1 MSEGHE
7 ENEGSVNEF
16 DAHSSKTKAEQTNG
30 RPSLARYQTGGY
42 VMIRE
47 RSELDAI
54 ASEIHASGQPIAL
67 DLETYGTS
75 DDKKIRKGE
84 ALDPWRGEI
93 RLLSLQLPD
102 RVSWLIDLRATGYG
116 LGELGKVLET
126 TEVIGH
132 NIKFDALWLARKCNV
147 HLVKMV
153 DTSSASQILS
163 NGDSKVGNRLAEVAD
178 RYLGI
183 ELRKDPGRSDWGAL
197 MLLAEQIQYAAQDVE
212 HLHALKEKLDAE
224 LKAAALMGVL
234 RLEMDLLPV
243 LVGMELIG
251 FCVDRKKLEEIAAKA
266 TQERDQVAQTVNNL
280 LGTRDVNLNAPAQ
293 LLKALQGLGIAL
305 KNTNEGSL
313 SECRHPVA
321 AAILEYRKWKK
332 LKEDV
337 ESRIHEIR
345 PDGRI
350 HGQFNPLGTDTGRFS
365 SSEPNMR
372 NITRGELR
380 TAFVA
385 SVGNV
390 LVIAD
395 YSQIELRAAA
405 YFSGDKRMIEAFI
418 KGEDLHT
425 KTASIVLGKSEKEI
439 TKEDRQL
446 AKALNFGLL
455 YGRSAEGLVRYAKTS
470 YGVEM
475 TEKQAAKTRAVFFK
489 HYDGLV
495 RWHAKAWD
503 EVECTEVVEGRT
515 ILGRRRLIDPEASNW
530 DRFQAKTNLVVQG
543 ACADGLKLGLCEI
556 HKALPKDAKII
567 ATVHDEIIVEA
578 PEAQAEQV
586 KKLLAKI
593 MVSVFDKLFKKQVPI
608 EVDAKICENWGEN
621 EGVCDVCAGSN

>member
-1 MSEGHE
+1 
-7 ENEGSVNEF
+7 
-16 DAHSSKTKAEQTNG
+16 
-30 RPSLARYQTGGY
+30 
-42 VMIRE
+42 MIRE

-54 ASEIHASGQPIAL
+54 ASEIHASGQRIAL
-67 DLETYGTS
+67 DIETYGTS
-75 DDKKIRKGE
+75 KDEKIRKGE
-84 ALDPWRGEI
+84 TLDPWRGEI

-102 RVSWLIDLRATGYG
+102 RVPWLIDLRTTGFG
-116 LGELGKVLET
+116 LGDLGKVLEA

-132 NIKFDALWLARKCNV
+132 NIKCDALWLARKCNV
-147 HLVKMV
+147 HLIKMV
-153 DTSSASQILS
+153 DTSSASRILS

-183 ELRKDPGRSDWGAL
+183 ELRKDTGRSNWGAL
-197 MLLAEQIQYAAQDVE
+197 MLLAEQIQYAAEDVE
-212 HLHALKEKLDAE
+212 HLHALEEKLNAE
-224 LKAAALMGVL
+224 LKSAALMGVF

-243 LVGMELIG
+243 VVGMELKG
-251 FCVDRKKLEEIAAKA
+251 FCVDRKKLEELAAEA

-280 LGTRDVNLNAPAQ
+280 LGTGDVHLNAPAQ

-305 KNTNEGSL
+305 KNTNEDSL
-313 SECRHPVA
+313 SECRHSVA
-321 AAILEYRKWKK
+321 KAILEYRKWKK
-332 LKEDV
+332 IKEDV
-337 ESRIHEIR
+337 ESRIGEIR

-365 SSEPNMR
+365 SSEPNMQ
-372 NITRGELR
+372 NITHKKLR

-405 YFSGDKRMIEAFI
+405 YVSGDKRMIEAFV

-439 TKEDRQL
+439 SNEDRQL

-455 YGRSAEGLVRYAKTS
+455 YGQSAEGLVRYAKTR

-489 HYDGLV
+489 HYDGLA
-495 RWHAKAWD
+495 RWHAKTWS
-503 EVECTEVVEGRT
+503 EVECAEVEEGRT
-515 ILGRRRLIDPEASNW
+515 ILGRRILINPEASNW
-530 DRFQAKTNLVVQG
+530 ECFQAKTNLVVQG
-543 ACADGLKLGLCEI
+543 ACSDGLKLALCEI
-556 HKALPKDAKII
+556 H
-567 ATVHDEIIVEA
+567 HDG
-578 PEAQAEQV
+578 P
-586 KKLLAKI
+586 
-593 MVSVFDKLFKKQVPI
+593 
-608 EVDAKICENWGEN
+608 
-621 EGVCDVCAGSN
+621 

>member
-1 MSEGHE
+1 
-7 ENEGSVNEF
+7 
-16 DAHSSKTKAEQTNG
+16 
-30 RPSLARYQTGGY
+30 
-42 VMIRE
+42 MIRE

-54 ASEIHASGQPIAL
+54 GAEIHASGQPIAL

-75 DDKKIRKGE
+75 EDKKIRKGE
-84 ALDPWRGEI
+84 TLDPWRGEI

-102 RVSWLIDLRATGYG
+102 RVPWLIDLRATGYG
-116 LGELGKVLET
+116 LGELGKVLEA

-132 NIKFDALWLARKCNV
+132 DIKFDALWLARKCNV

-153 DTSSASQILS
+153 DTSSASRILS
-163 NGDSKVGNRLAEVAD
+163 NGDSKLGNRLAEVAD

-183 ELRKDPGRSDWGAL
+183 ELRKDQGRSDWGAL

-243 LVGMELIG
+243 VVEMELIG
-251 FCVDRKKLEEIAAKA
+251 FCVDRKKLEELAAKA

-280 LGTRDVNLNAPAQ
+280 LGTGDVNLNAPAQ
-293 LLKALQGLGIAL
+293 LLKALRGLGIAL
-305 KNTNEGSL
+305 KNTNEESL

-365 SSEPNMR
+365 SSEPNMQ

-390 LVIAD
+390 LVIAE

-418 KGEDLHT
+418 KAEDLHI

-439 TKEDRQL
+439 TNEDRQL

-455 YGRSAEGLVRYAKTS
+455 YGQSAEGLVRYAKTR
-470 YGVEM
+470 YGVEI
-475 TEKQAAKTRAVFFK
+475 TEKQAAKARAVFFK
-489 HYDGLV
+489 HYDGLA
-495 RWHAKAWD
+495 RWHAKAWG

-515 ILGRRRLIDPEASNW
+515 ILGRRRLINPEASNW
-530 DRFQAKTNLVVQG
+530 DCFQSKTNLVVQG
-543 ACADGLKLGLCEI
+543 ACADGLKLAFCEI

-567 ATVHDEIIVEA
+567 ATVHDEIIVET

-608 EVDAKICENWGEN
+608 EVDAKICESWGEN
-621 EGVCDVCAGSN
+621 EGICDVRLPQIRV